1 MNKALHIINKVR
13 DLQNSKS
20 DIFASLDLHVPLREL
35 CTSFCC
41 VGVFKKGKVE
51 IISNDQGNRKTP
63 YVAFTDTNYLVGES
77 ARDQIARNPSNTVF
91 DAKSLVGCRLDDA
104 KVV

>member
-1 MNKALHIINKVR
+1 M
-13 DLQNSKS
+13 
-20 DIFASLDLHVPLREL
+20 
-35 CTSFCC
+35 
-41 VGVFKKGKVE
+41 
-51 IISNDQGNRKTP
+51 
-63 YVAFTDTNYLVGES
+63 AFTDTNYLVGES